1 MAEGDIKDLIRRT
14 ASDKLFP
21 DKVFN
26 IAKNQN
32 NDGYLLGIAS
42 MVYKFFNKKTCGEAI
57 KNDIISNRELTEELH
72 KLIIRTI
79 WEKKVYLPFIGD
91 IWRTDM

>member
-1 MAEGDIKDLIRRT
+1 MAEGDIKDLITRT

-32 NDGYLLGIAS
+32 NDGYQLGIAS
-42 MVYKFFNKKTCGEAI
+42 MVYNFFNKTTCGETI
-57 KNDIISNRELTEELH
+57 KNDIICNRELTEELH

-79 WEKKVYLPFIGD
+79 
-91 IWRTDM
+91 